1 MHIYIYVCIY
11 ICIHM
16 YTCIYICSYQD
27 SPDFLS
33 KERKVTISGASI
45 VQINHAI
52 SLITAKV
59 TVWKAMN
66 VTNSDTAAKNVE
78 TARKAQETI
87 EYNQK
92 QQYLFSVA
100 MGSKTKTENPKF
112 QNQGNNVYSQGGQ
125 AQGHQGNNVYS
136 QGGQAQGQNPVQ
148 VVSILARVMIM
159 HYIPRSFMS
168 F

>member
-1 MHIYIYVCIY
+1 MER
-11 ICIHM
+11 
-16 YTCIYICSYQD
+16 TSNCSIKLDRNPHKD

-33 KERKVTISGASI
+33 KERKVTISGASM

-59 TVWKAMN
+59 TEWKATF
-66 VTNSDTAAKNVE
+66 VSAAKNVE

-100 MGSKTKTENPKF
+100 MGSKTKTEVSNF
-112 QNQGNNVYSQGGQ
+112 QNQGNNMY
-125 AQGHQGNNVYS
+125 N

-148 VVSILARVMIM
+148 VVSMLARVMIM
-159 HYIPRSFMS
+159 HYISRSFMS